1 MSHNSVQSVHCFH
14 LLLMFLYLQHIKP
27 QAVWL
32 SVTSQRMAKV
42 EKLKSI
48 LRMYFE
54 HNTKLVKLM
63 NKYLLFESI
72 KLLMLSRWC
81 LLRKLFVD
89 SQYLLFK
96 LSLVGL
102 TAWRYSFF
110 LIRCV
115 SNTSNEYFCSLGFHK
130 YLHMCSSNLM
140 SLNICASKID
150 GNIGQQIL
158 INEKIKRIF
167 LFRINCTIFPR
178 VAHRLPFSGERQC
191 RYLK

>member
-1 MSHNSVQSVHCFH
+1 MSHNSVQSVLCFH

-32 SVTSQRMAKV
+32 NVTSQRMAKV

-48 LRMYFE
+48 FRMYFE

-102 TAWRYSFF
+102 TAWHYSFF

-115 SNTSNEYFCSLGFHK
+115 SNTSNEYFLQFRVP
-130 YLHMCSSNLM
+130 
-140 SLNICASKID
+140 
-150 GNIGQQIL
+150 QIL
-158 INEKIKRIF
+158 TYVFFKSDVSEYLCQQNWWKYWPTDIN
-167 LFRINCTIFPR
+167 
-178 VAHRLPFSGERQC
+178 
-191 RYLK
+191 

>member
-1 MSHNSVQSVHCFH
+1 
-14 LLLMFLYLQHIKP
+14 
-27 QAVWL
+27 
-32 SVTSQRMAKV
+32 
-42 EKLKSI
+42 
-48 LRMYFE
+48 
-54 HNTKLVKLM
+54 M

-158 INEKIKRIF
+158 INEKNQEDISIQNK
-167 LFRINCTIFPR
+167 LHYFPQSSTQTP
-178 VAHRLPFSGERQC
+178 VFW
-191 RYLK
+191 